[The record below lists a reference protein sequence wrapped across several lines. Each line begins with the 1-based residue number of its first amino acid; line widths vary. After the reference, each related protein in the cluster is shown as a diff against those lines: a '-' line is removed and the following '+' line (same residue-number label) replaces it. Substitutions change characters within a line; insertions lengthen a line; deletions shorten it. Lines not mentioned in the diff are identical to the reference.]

1 MRNAMMESLMNL
13 AEKDSD
19 LMLLTGDLGFGVF
32 EEFEKRHPKQF
43 LNVGVSEQ
51 NMIGIASGLA
61 LKGKKVFV
69 YSIGNFPTLRCLEQ
83 IRNDACYHQL
93 NINIVAMGAGFS
105 YGALGMSHHATE
117 DIAIMSSLPEV
128 TVLSPSTKDE
138 AKQLVNNAYFEKG
151 VCYIRIDK
159 SSITSDVPNP
169 DIKIGNA
176 YTLAEGGS
184 GIIIFATGG
193 IAEEAIKARSALLEE
208 GVYVEVASIST
219 VKPIDREFILSK
231 SKQNNYVITL
241 EEHNT
246 FNGLGTLIANLLY
259 EEGVFNKKFTKLGVD
274 DEYVSIVGS
283 QKFLREYCGID
294 AISIKSIIKKYI
306 SEL

>member
-105 YGALGMSHHATE
+105 YGPLGMSHHATE

-138 AKQLVNNAYFEKG
+138 ARKLVTNAYFEPG

-159 SSITSDVPNP
+159 SSAISEAANS

-176 YTLAEGGS
+176 YTLAEGNS

-193 IAEEAIKARSALLEE
+193 IAEEAIKARNELLEE
-208 GVYVEVASIST
+208 NIYVEVASIPT

-259 EEGVFNKKFTKLGVD
+259 EEGVFNKKFTKLGVN

-283 QKFLREYCGID
+283 QKFLREHCGID
-294 AISIKSIIKKYI
+294 AISIKNLIKKYI
-306 SEL
+306 SGL